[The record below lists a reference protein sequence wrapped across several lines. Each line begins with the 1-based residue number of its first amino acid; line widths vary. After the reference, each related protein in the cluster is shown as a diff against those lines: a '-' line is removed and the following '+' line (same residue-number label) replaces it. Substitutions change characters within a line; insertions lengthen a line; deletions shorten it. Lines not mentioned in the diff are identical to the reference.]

1 MKIYM
6 KLPTFDILKLAIHDG
21 ILFLI
26 QNIPTFVLLF
36 TKSPD
41 NQCRGIYSYL
51 NIDYF
56 ELILKVWYD
65 TSLSTIN
72 IFKI

>member
-1 MKIYM
+1 MMKIYM

-41 NQCRGIYSYL
+41 SQCR
-51 NIDYF
+51 DYF